1 MDASERDISKVV
13 FSAKEK
19 AEPGKSEDEFRNYE
33 DSCRQATVKRHYKL
47 MRQHQT
53 MDFYRFM
60 EAQYGRFRNAKMTV
74 WEAFEALEGY
84 VDSSDPDSSLP
95 NLEHMLQTAEGIRAA
110 GHPDWFQLMTVW
122 EAFEALEGYVDSS
135 DPDSSLPN
143 LEHML
148 QTAEGI
154 RAAGHPDWFQLV
166 GLLHDMGK
174 IQYLWGTKEVGQEG
188 TAHGDQWAL
197 GGDTWVLGCRI
208 PDSVVFSEYNALNPD
223 MDNDIYCSRYGIYS
237 PGCGMANLK
246 FTWGH
251 DEYMYRML
259 MHNKTSIPE
268 EGLAM
273 IRYHSCYAWHK
284 EKEYQHLMNEDDH
297 DLIDWVLEFNKF
309 DLYTKADIRPNVQ
322 ELWPYYQ
329 SLIDKYIPGELYW

>member
-60 EAQYGRFRNAKMTV
+60 EAQYGRFRNAK
-74 WEAFEALEGY
+74 
-84 VDSSDPDSSLP
+84 
-95 NLEHMLQTAEGIRAA
+95 
-110 GHPDWFQLMTVW
+110 MTVW